1 MRWTLCSF
9 IAIFFLILITG
20 CGGGGNNSSSSTPPP
35 PPGFTV
41 SLSSSTVSLTQGSST
56 QSVQV
61 SITAQGGF
69 TGSVSVTAIGLPG
82 GITVSPSSLSVSA
95 GVPGTFTFAASS
107 TAAIAQQTATLEA
120 VSGTLKVDSSVQFN
134 VNGPAVP
141 DPFHTIGGFLI
152 HGFYDQTR
160 QLLFATNPGL
170 NEVDVI
176 SGTDLT
182 VHARVTVPQAWGI
195 DQMTDQKT
203 LVIGTSAQEIL
214 TLDEDTLA
222 VTAHPVTGIGTVT
235 FGLFYPNVVA
245 LANGKVLIIG
255 QEEGIDSSDI
265 LEGGQ
270 FLVEW
275 DSVANTFKIIEPT
288 GQQLWETD
296 RLARSADHK
305 WAVFSADQFYL
316 YSSDADTLTTVPLN
330 VVNPPQ
336 NTFGVRG
343 YAMNKDG
350 TKIAV
355 ASAQSVTFFDRSFN
369 VLGTTQIPSAFQTA
383 RTNVAFTPDGNRLLL
398 QYDLPLALETV
409 DANHFSALGY
419 YSGDASPEDS
429 FARLLATDTSG
440 RAFIGTNSGL
450 RIIDMSKGPVANNS
464 VLGGAPCTWPGSI
477 GLPLNT
483 AAQLSFLN
491 AQSGVSY
498 YVGGQPAPLLSNATQ
513 IQIPASSVAGSVDV
527 ECIGS
532 DGNTFIRAF
541 GFSYGVTPIGVSAN
555 LLPPIGNPS
564 VFVFGFGFSPTA
576 FSVPSVTIGGQSAL
590 GVQDLGD
597 LSFGALQGVVAQV
610 PNHGASQTADITV
623 SSANGSG
630 SLSQAITYIPS
641 ATIIPASGLL
651 EVLYDTHRNL
661 LYALKATEVDVLN
674 PLTQQFQSPFPLP
687 GSGGTDSYNAMALS
701 PDGSRLIAISTNG
714 YVAVLNPDNPS
725 GVSVVPITVPGFQPA
740 SVTVTKFNK
749 ALISSPPTLNVE
761 VDLTTLGVKSIT
773 ARLGNLLR
781 ASADGNFLYG
791 ADLNISSGAVYAVDP
806 ATYSVQTQEF
816 GFLFWTDLAVS
827 PTGSQFATIDGEP
840 AVAGDIIGFFDPGL
854 HLLNTNQYPLVSPP
868 DDVQVLGS
876 TFGPQGK
883 VLVVALGDSIEFW
896 DAAKGTLRAR
906 LMTPEELHFLVF
918 PEEPVAPQLVLDSTG
933 QTIFAISKTGLTV
946 MKLPQPVD
954 NLAAEPWTLGPAK
967 QADLSGGLAS
977 RAAAMHAPAKSQ

>member
-1 MRWTLCSF
+1 MRWPLCSF
-9 IAIFFLILITG
+9 IAILFSLLITG
-20 CGGGGNNSSSSTPPP
+20 CGGGGNNSTPPP

-41 SLSSSTVSLTQGSST
+41 SLSSSTVTLTQGGST

-61 SITAQGGF
+61 SITVQGGF
-69 TGSVSVTAIGLPG
+69 TGVVSVTAIGLPA
-82 GITVSPSSLSVSA
+82 GITVSPTSLSVSA
-95 GVPGTFTFAASS
+95 GAPGTFTFAASS
-107 TAAIAQQTATLEA
+107 TAGIAQQSATLEA

-141 DPFHTIGGFLI
+141 DPFHAIGGFLV

-195 DQMTDQKT
+195 DQMADQKT

-222 VTAHPVTGIGTVT
+222 VTAHPVTGIGNLS

-275 DSVANTFKIIEPT
+275 DSVADAFKVIEPT

-316 YSSDADTLTTVPLN
+316 YSSDADSLTTVSLN

-336 NTFGVRG
+336 NIFGVRG
-343 YAMNKDG
+343 YAMNADG

-369 VLGTTQIPSAFQTA
+369 MLGTTQIPSAFQTA

-409 DANHFSALGY
+409 DANHFNALGY

-429 FARLLATDTSG
+429 LARLLATDTAG

-450 RIIDMSKGPVANNS
+450 RIIDTSKGPVANNS
-464 VLGGAPCTWPGSI
+464 VLGGASCTWPGSI
-477 GLPLNT
+477 GLPLNMS
-483 AAQLSFLN
+483 AQLSLPN
-491 AQSGVSY
+491 TQSGISY
-498 YVGGQPAPLLSNATQ
+498 YVGGQAAPLLANAAQ
-513 IQIPASSVAGSVDV
+513 IQIPAASVAGSVDV

-564 VFVFGFGFSPTA
+564 VFVFGFGFSPTP
-576 FSVPSVTIGGQSAL
+576 FSVPAVTIGGQSAS
-590 GVQDLGD
+590 GVADLGD
-597 LSFGALQGVVAQV
+597 LSFGVLQGVAAQV
-610 PNHGASQTADITV
+610 PNHGGSQTADVTV
-623 SSANGSG
+623 SSANGTG
-630 SLSQAITYIPS
+630 TLSQAITYIPS

-651 EVLYDTHRNL
+651 QLLYDSHRGL

-674 PLTQQFQSPFPLP
+674 PATLQFQSSFQLP
-687 GSGGTDSYNAMALS
+687 GSGGTDNYNVMALS
-701 PDGSRLIAISTNG
+701 PDGSELIAVSSNG

-725 GVSVVPITVPGFQPA
+725 GVSVVPLSGIFGFQPA
-740 SVTVTKFNK
+740 SVAVTKFNK
-749 ALISSPPTLNVE
+749 ALISSPPNLDVE
-761 VDLTTLGVKSIT
+761 VDLTTLSVKSIT
-773 ARLGNLLR
+773 GARGNLLR
-781 ASADGNFLYG
+781 VSADGNFLYG
-791 ADLNISSGAVYAVDP
+791 ADLNISNGEVYAIDP
-806 ATYSVQTQEF
+806 ATYSAQTQGF

-827 PTGSQFATIDGEP
+827 PTGSQFATISGSP
-840 AVAGDIIGFFDPGL
+840 GASGDIVGFFDPGL

-876 TFGPQGK
+876 AFGPQGK

-918 PEEPVAPQLVLDSTG
+918 PEEPVAPQLALDSTG

-946 MKLPQPVD
+946 MKLSQPVD
-954 NLAAEPWTLGPAK
+954 NLAAEPWALAPASQ
-967 QADLSGGLAS
+967 QADFSGGLKG
-977 RAAAMHAPAKSQ
+977 RAAAMHTSGSH